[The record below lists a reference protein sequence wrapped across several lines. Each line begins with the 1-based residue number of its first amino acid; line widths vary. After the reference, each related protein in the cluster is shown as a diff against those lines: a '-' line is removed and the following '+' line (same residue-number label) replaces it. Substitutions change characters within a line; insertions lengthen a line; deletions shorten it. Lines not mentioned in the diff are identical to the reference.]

1 MSGLG
6 SGTQQTIMPD
16 SDKAFGRYMHKKAA
30 DKFDTGNGIFLPPTF
45 FPVVFHV
52 VGNSILVHTD
62 DTMIADGNSVGVFS
76 KVVNY
81 GLCTIKGFLAMG
93 NPVFAIADIQEFLES
108 VTITVLFTVSMKLKL
123 FLFIQN
129 FEFSHVFATKQF

>member
-76 KVVNY
+76 KVVNN

-108 VTITVLFTVSMKLKL
+108 ITVAIFFAASVKLNLILIPKC
-123 FLFIQN
+123 FEDIQ
-129 FEFSHVFATKQF
+129 VFATKQL

>member
-108 VTITVLFTVSMKLKL
+108 ITVAIFFTTSMKLKL
-123 FLFIQN
+123 FLFVQG
-129 FEFSHVFATKQF
+129 FEFRHIFPAEQL

>member
-1 MSGLG
+1 
-6 SGTQQTIMPD
+6 
-16 SDKAFGRYMHKKAA
+16 MHKKTA
-30 DKFDTGNGIFLPPTF
+30 DKFNAGNSMFLPPAF
-45 FPVVFHV
+45 FPVILHIE
-52 VGNSILVHTD
+52 GHSILVHTN

-108 VTITVLFTVSMKLKL
+108 ITVAIFFAASVKLNLILIPKC
-123 FLFIQN
+123 FEDIQ
-129 FEFSHVFATKQF
+129 VFATKQL

>member
-93 NPVFAIADIQEFLES
+93 NPVFAIADIQEFLERIM
-108 VTITVLFTVSMKLKL
+108 VTVLFTASMKLKL
-123 FLFIQN
+123 FLFPEG
-129 FEFSHVFATKQF
+129 FECVQIFATKQL